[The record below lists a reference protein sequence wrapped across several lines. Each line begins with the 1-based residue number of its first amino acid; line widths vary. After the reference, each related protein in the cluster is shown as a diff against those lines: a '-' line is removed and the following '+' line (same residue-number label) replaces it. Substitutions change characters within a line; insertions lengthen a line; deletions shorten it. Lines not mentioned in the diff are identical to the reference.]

1 MDTYE
6 QTLRFS
12 GDWQKAFE
20 VALQSLL
27 PLGFRIERRD
37 EFTLTLSNNQ
47 RYLNTRQNALLGISR
62 IRFSLRPGVLSV
74 KTEMG
79 ALTRMVKVMAYLLA
93 GMLALFVLLFG
104 VLWLTL
110 AEFQGQPWILLLT
123 AAPFIP
129 WIFILPFMQG
139 WLQKRTQAALETLLH
154 NMTFD
159 F

>member
-1 MDTYE
+1 ME
-6 QTLRFS
+6 QTIRFD
-12 GDWQKAFE
+12 GDGQKAFE

-37 EFTLTLSNNQ
+37 EFNLALSNSA
-47 RYLNTRQNALLGISR
+47 RYLNSRQNPLQGISR
-62 IRFSLRPGVLSV
+62 IDFTLRPGVLSV
-74 KTEMG
+74 RTEMG
-79 ALTRMVKVMAYLLA
+79 ALTRMVRVMAYLLA
-93 GMLALFVLLFG
+93 GMLAFFVLLFG
-104 VLWLTL
+104 TLWLTL

-129 WIFILPFMQG
+129 WIFILPFMEG
-139 WLQKRTQAALETLLH
+139 WLQRRTLAALETLLH

>member
-6 QTLRFS
+6 QTLRFL
-12 GDWQKAFE
+12 GDGQKAFE
-20 VALQSLL
+20 VALQTLL
-27 PLGFRIERRD
+27 PLGFRIERCD
-37 EFTLTLSNNQ
+37 EFTLALSNDQ
-47 RYLNTRQNALLGISR
+47 RYLNTRQNALLGVSR
-62 IRFSLRPGVLSV
+62 ISFNLRPGVLSV

-110 AEFQGQPWILLLT
+110 AEFQGQPWVMAVT
-123 AAPFIP
+123 AAPFFP

-139 WLQKRTQAALETLLH
+139 WLQKRTQAAQQTLLH
-154 NMTFD
+154 NMTFN

>member
-1 MDTYE
+1 MDSYE
-6 QTLRFS
+6 QTVRFS
-12 GDWQKAFE
+12 GDGQKAFE
-20 VALQSLL
+20 VALQTLL

-37 EFTLTLSNNQ
+37 EFTLTLSNSA
-47 RYLNTRQNALLGISR
+47 RYLNSRQNALLGISR
-62 IRFSLRPGVLSV
+62 ISFNLRPGLLSI

-79 ALTRMVKVMAYLLA
+79 ALTRMVRVMAYLLA
-93 GMLALFVLLFG
+93 GMLASFVLLFG

-110 AEFQGQPWILLLT
+110 AEFQGQPWVMAVA

-139 WLQKRTQAALETLLH
+139 WLQRRTQAALETLLH